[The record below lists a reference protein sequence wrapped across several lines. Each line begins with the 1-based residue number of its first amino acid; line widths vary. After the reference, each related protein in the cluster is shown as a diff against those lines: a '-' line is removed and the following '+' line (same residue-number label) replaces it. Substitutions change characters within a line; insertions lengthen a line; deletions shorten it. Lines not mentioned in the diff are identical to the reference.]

1 MRPQEQVAGLGDTR
15 KREALFK
22 GLHQVRGLLW
32 DWTWRSP
39 VWLDYEAC
47 AGRRQVPQEP
57 TEHAWQG
64 VGACLW
70 ELQGVPED
78 WRKDGANEHAR
89 PGKYI
94 SAFGQLPASGS
105 PGSLGAQGLGLVV

>member
-1 MRPQEQVAGLGDTR
+1 MAGLGDTR

-64 VGACLW
+64 VGLVCGNSRESLKTGARMVPMSMLAQGNTFQ
-70 ELQGVPED
+70 LLDSSLRRGVP
-78 WRKDGANEHAR
+78 A
-89 PGKYI
+89 
-94 SAFGQLPASGS
+94 ASE
-105 PGSLGAQGLGLVV
+105 PRDLV